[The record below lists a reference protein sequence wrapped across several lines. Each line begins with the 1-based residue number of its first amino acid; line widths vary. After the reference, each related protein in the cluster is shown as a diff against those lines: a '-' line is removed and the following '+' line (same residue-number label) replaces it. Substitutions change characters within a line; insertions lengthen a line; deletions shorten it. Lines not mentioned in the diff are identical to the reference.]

1 MFATGHHSLVTEV
14 LYVIDDFLVASG
26 NSNFVDFTA
35 HTYTLNYVLQHRL
48 AENARQW
55 FVGKSS
61 AC

>member
-1 MFATGHHSLVTEV
+1 
-14 LYVIDDFLVASG
+14 VIDDFLVASG
-26 NSNFVDFTA
+26 NSNFVDFIA

-48 AENARQW
+48 AENVRQW